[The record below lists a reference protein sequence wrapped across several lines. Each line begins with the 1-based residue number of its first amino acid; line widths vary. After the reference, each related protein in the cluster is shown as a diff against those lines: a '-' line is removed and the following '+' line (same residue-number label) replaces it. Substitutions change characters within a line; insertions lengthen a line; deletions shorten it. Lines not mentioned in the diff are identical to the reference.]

1 MKIKRLRLAGFG
13 PFKNEQVVDFE
24 SFDDDGIFLITG
36 KTGAGKS
43 SILDAV
49 CFALYG
55 SVPRYEGTESQLR
68 SDHCEPGDPTFVE
81 LEFGLNGHD
90 YRIFR
95 TPKYLKAKKN
105 GVGTTPSAPD
115 ARLEI
120 RDLDVGAEGGAVD
133 GWRGIATRPVDV
145 GNELAR
151 ILPLKQDQFLQV
163 ILLAQNRF
171 QRFLL
176 AKTDD
181 RREVLRTLFGTSRFQ
196 SLETEL
202 ITRRKALDD
211 ELTGVRVRL
220 DSLAA
225 AAARHLPVDA
235 GSGTIAPDPAWFD
248 AAVAELEQAL
258 AIAVAAAAGAD
269 AALID
274 ATAVLRTEEE
284 LRARQDRKVA
294 AAATLSLLDDR
305 SAAVDVDREDLAV
318 AHRAARVWPQIETEV
333 AALASALDAARA
345 EAAARENWLT
355 IHGSDADDQHADDQH
370 GDDQHSDDQHSDD
383 QHSDD
388 QETVPLSTT
397 IDLLLEQLG
406 SLNDVLAAEEELP
419 ALVAE
424 ILVAETGLAK
434 AQSALDELQ
443 ARIDAAPAQLDDLDR
458 DLAVLAR
465 DAALEPE
472 AVAAL
477 ARAEAADAAA
487 AEAAALESDLDA
499 ARSRHAAAAAG
510 NADAAGHYRNLV
522 AKRLVD
528 HAGELAGRLVAGQPC
543 GVCGSPVHPHP
554 AAAPGEPVTEAD
566 IENALADMTRA
577 QDDLERSN
585 GEVLTLG
592 ARAAAA
598 RAAAGPG
605 TETDR
610 AASRAD
616 ALTVLE
622 SARSAAGRE
631 TELGAERLRLRTEL
645 DHARATL
652 AGAHS
657 GRDEAATRL
666 TELRGRR
673 IAIKERVDRHSAGY
687 ASITERAESLRVELE
702 SARTLQAAR
711 ALSGERERALDA
723 ASAAVAGRLTAE
735 GFAEEAEVVAARL
748 TPAEIAARETGI
760 RSHDDQLAAVRAVL
774 AEPELADLPDAA
786 LDLEPARAALAAAA
800 EARDEAFAVQ
810 GTLAV
815 RGKELAVVVTEA
827 RALIATSATLLVTQ
841 TQVRELAAVVHGEE
855 PNTKRMKLETY
866 VLAAQLEEIILAAN
880 GRLRDMTGGRYALEH
895 DDSLQYRGTQSGLGL
910 AILDQ
915 HTGRARPTQSLSGGE
930 TFLASLALALGLAEV
945 VSHQAGGIALDTLF
959 VDEGF
964 GSLDSETLE
973 TAMSTLDGLR
983 AGGRTI
989 GLISHVDSMK
999 EQIPAKLA
1007 VTVTDQGFSEIASTV
1022 LV

>member
-95 TPKYLKAKKN
+95 TPKYLKAKKS
-105 GVGTTPSAPD
+105 GVGTTLSAPD

-120 RDLDVGAEGGAVD
+120 RDLDAGAGDGAVD

-258 AIAVAAAAGAD
+258 AVAVAAAAGAD

-274 ATAVLRTEEE
+274 ATAGLRTEEE
-284 LRARQDRKVA
+284 VRARQDRKVA
-294 AAATLSLLDDR
+294 AAATLALLDDR
-305 SAAVDVDREDLAV
+305 SAAVDADREGLAV
-318 AHRAARVWPQIETEV
+318 AHRAARVWPQIETEA
-333 AALASALDAARA
+333 AALASAIDAARA
-345 EAAARENWLT
+345 EAAAREKWLT
-355 IHGSDADDQHADDQH
+355 IHGSDADD
-370 GDDQHSDDQHSDD
+370 
-383 QHSDD
+383 
-388 QETVPLSTT
+388 PLSTT

-477 ARAEAADAAA
+477 ARTEAADAAA

-566 IENALADMTRA
+566 IEDALADMTRA

-585 GEVLTLG
+585 GDVLTLG

-616 ALTVLE
+616 ALTALE
-622 SARSAAGRE
+622 TARSAAGRE

-673 IAIKERVDRHSAGY
+673 IAIEERVDRHSAGY

-735 GFAEEAEVVAARL
+735 GFAEEAEAVAARL

-815 RGKELAVVVTEA
+815 RREELAVVVTEA